1 MNNLQRRGGHLSKSL
16 IINEIKLLTKNKN
29 MIIYKKKGGKHDGHI
44 R

>member
-1 MNNLQRRGGHLSKSL
+1 MNNLQRKGARLSKFL

-29 MIIYKKKGGKHDGHI
+29 MIIYRKKGGKYDEHI